1 MNIRRL
7 TDTGEWST
15 RRYLSLLGNILIWVI
30 VAIDAFYLWPT
41 QLHGSTSMVIVSGH
55 SMEATYFTGDL
66 VIARKMTPSVG
77 DVIVYAPDGFG
88 GSQIV
93 HRIVGGNAVDGWV
106 MKGDNNPNVDPFTPK
121 GDEIRGVVLVH
132 YANFGRVTVL
142 LLNPIV
148 WALVLLAA
156 VVLLVW
162 WSGDTCEDDPE
173 DRDKDTTDTG
183 GEPEPDVE
191 EELDVID
198 RMVEGTEAA
207 LARMVSSTAG
217 AGTAALA
224 VLTRTSPA
232 PRHAVRMPRHTAF
245 SPRRAAPVYLRVSAI
260 IAMLG
265 FVAVFGSSAAWA
277 SSLGINTG
285 GNIFTKTYAPCTT
298 ATLGVT
304 YTGTANPAGSTMY
317 PSIAITGLTG
327 CANLKLSYTAY
338 GSTGQLFSGSNITV
352 VAGTTI
358 VSPGATYDATLVQRV
373 AVTVNGW
380 PLTNVWTGPPP
391 PAPPTAGN
399 CDGLLS
405 NGQNPS
411 NTTCALSWTP
421 TYGTPY
427 EDHRSWFIW
436 WYGYYVS
443 DVNVSFTTTFTATSP
458 NTNTD
463 AQTQANTSWR
473 ATFDLTTF
481 TVAGA
486 NWPGPPTYSVGDLST
501 HFYVYKASPGN
512 NTTLA
517 PGTTCSD
524 ATKVTFQELSPTSN
538 GTGGFIVSAR
548 QIPGKTAAD
557 LICSK

>member
-232 PRHAVRMPRHTAF
+232 PRHAARMPRHTAF
-245 SPRRAAPVYLRVSAI
+245 SPRRAAPAYLRVSAI

-358 VSPGATYDATLVQRV
+358 VSPGATYDATLVKRV
-373 AVTVNGW
+373 LISVNGW
-380 PLTNVWTGPPP
+380 PLTNVWTGPPVVNISCVGVDASGNVVDTHCSVAVGGKVGWWP
-391 PAPPTAGN
+391 SGGGYYQGNLYYSGSSTAPYIR
-399 CDGLLS
+399 LS
-405 NGQNPS
+405 INFADYGITN
-411 NTTCALSWTP
+411 LKVVTP
-421 TYGTPY
+421 TDQG
-427 EDHRSWFIW
+427 I
-436 WYGYYVS
+436 V
-443 DVNVSFTTTFTATSP
+443 
-458 NTNTD
+458 
-463 AQTQANTSWR
+463 
-473 ATFDLTTF
+473 
-481 TVAGA
+481 
-486 NWPGPPTYSVGDLST
+486 
-501 HFYVYKASPGN
+501 
-512 NTTLA
+512 LA
-517 PGTTCSD
+517 PGYSCSSLP
-524 ATKVTFQELSPTSN
+524 VLSVVRPN
-538 GTGGFIVSAR
+538 NNYQRGNDFWGGF
-548 QIPGKTAAD
+548 D
-557 LICSK
+557 LYQDPNAGSSSSVCR